1 MKRLVLGTAG
11 HVDHGK
17 TRLVHALTGVDTDRL
32 AEEKARGIT
41 IDLGF
46 ARLVGEEGVEVAIV
60 DVPGH
65 ESFVRNMLAGATG
78 MDAVLLVVAAD
89 EGVMP
94 QTREHLAILDLLGV
108 SVGVVALTKVDLVD
122 AEWRDLVRDEVRQLL
137 SGTGLEDA
145 DIMPVSAAEE
155 TGLERLAESLAR
167 VARAAPARALSAPF
181 RLPVDRAFTVR
192 GTGTVVT
199 GTVADGTLGDADTVR
214 VLPGARSARVRALQ
228 SHGQAV
234 TAVQAGQRAAVA
246 VAGVERGAV
255 GRGDVLVKG
264 DAWRPH
270 GTWTVRLE
278 LIGAA
283 PRPLRPRDR
292 VRVHLGTAEIMARV
306 VLLDADEVRPRGA
319 CWAQLRLERPG
330 VARAGDRFVLRSYS
344 PVTTIG
350 GGTVVEPLAG
360 KRNRLDE
367 ASRQALSAIL
377 AGPQQALAARVAMA
391 GWQGVP
397 LETLP
402 VEVPGAEPREDP
414 TLAVVGD
421 RVLQADYLREAT
433 DDVLA
438 AVERHHA
445 AYPLSPGLDVEE
457 ARRSLPAGAARG
469 LADAALAMLT
479 EAGAAEV
486 TGGVIRRRGYSPRL
500 APHHRALRERV
511 LAAYGA
517 SGLAPTPVGALS
529 ERSEEELWPIVK
541 LLERE
546 GLLSPMGSDAYVSSD
561 ALSGAMELVR
571 STLGGRADV
580 QPGEFRDLFGLT
592 RKNLIPLLEYFDRIG
607 LTRRTDEGR
616 EVPAAD

>member
-1 MKRLVLGTAG
+1 VKRLVLGTAG

-17 TRLVHALTGVDTDRL
+17 TRLVRALTGVDTDRL

-46 ARLVGEEGVEVAIV
+46 ARLIGEEGVEVAIV

-78 MDAVLLVVAAD
+78 MDAALLVVAAD

-94 QTREHLAILDLLGV
+94 QTREHLAIVDLLGV
-108 SVGVVALTKVDLVD
+108 SSGVVALTKVDLVD
-122 AEWRDLVRDEVRQLL
+122 TDWRDLVLGEVRELL
-137 SGTGLEDA
+137 SGTGLEGA
-145 DIMPVSAAEE
+145 EILPVSAAEE
-155 TGLERLAESLAR
+155 MGLERLAESLGR
-167 VARAAPARALSAPF
+167 VARGVPARAVSAPF

-199 GTVADGTLGDADTVR
+199 GTVADGTLADTDTVR
-214 VLPGARSARVRALQ
+214 VLPGAKSARVRALQ

-234 TAVQAGQRAAVA
+234 DDVRAGQRAAVA
-246 VAGVERGAV
+246 VAGVERGAIS
-255 GRGDVLVKG
+255 RGDVLVKG
-264 DAWRPH
+264 EAWRPH
-270 GTWTVRLE
+270 GTC
-278 LIGAA
+278 
-283 PRPLRPRDR
+283 
-292 VRVHLGTAEIMARV
+292 LGTAEVMARV
-306 VLLDADEVRPRGA
+306 VLLDAEELRPGRA

-367 ASRQALSAIL
+367 VTRAGLTAML
-377 AGPQQALAARVAMA
+377 AGPPAQALAVRVAMA
-391 GWQGVP
+391 GWEGVP
-397 LETLP
+397 LGTLP
-402 VEVPGAEPREDP
+402 VEVPGADPGEDAKI
-414 TLAVVGD
+414 AVVGD
-421 RVLQADYLREAT
+421 RALEADYLRRAT
-433 DDVLA
+433 DEILA
-438 AVERHHA
+438 AVERHHE

-457 ARRSLPAGAARG
+457 ARRSLPARAARG
-469 LADAALAMLT
+469 LADAALAVLT
-479 EAGAAEV
+479 KAGKAEV

-500 APHHRALRERV
+500 RPHHRALRERV
-511 LAAYGA
+511 LTAYGA
-517 SGLAPTPVGALS
+517 SGLAPTPVGALA
-529 ERSEEELWPIVK
+529 ERGEEELWPIVK

-546 GLLSPMGSDAYVSSD
+546 GLLYPMGSDAYVSSD

-571 STLGGRADV
+571 SRLGGRADV
-580 QPGEFRDLFGLT
+580 QPGEFRELFGLT
-592 RKNLIPLLEYFDRIG
+592 RKNLIPLLEHFDRIG

-616 EVPAAD
+616 EVRAAD